1 MGYKYK
7 EVLTP
12 YIKEEPKKEEVGKEY
27 KHTLTDSLQEEFGS
41 LNGSKSILE
50 EYRDEIANAYTDMH
64 TSWKKFE
71 AKGKPTKNQLK
82 KLEEVYKHLTKFKK
96 EFKELVKEII

>member
-12 YIKEEPKKEEVGKEY
+12 YIKKEPKKEEVGKEY

-50 EYRDEIANAYTDMH
+50 EYRDEIVNAYTDMH

-71 AKGKPTKNQLK
+71 AKGKPTKINLK
-82 KLEEVYKHLTKFKK
+82 MSLKRF
-96 EFKELVKEII
+96 